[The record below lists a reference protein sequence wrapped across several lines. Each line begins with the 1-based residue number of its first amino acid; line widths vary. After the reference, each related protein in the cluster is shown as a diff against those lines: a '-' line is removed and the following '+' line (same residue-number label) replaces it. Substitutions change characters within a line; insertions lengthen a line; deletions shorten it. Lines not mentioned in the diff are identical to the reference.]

1 MAPVDVMRPSALT
14 VAFAGACCMILALI
28 VCFVLLTIPATS
40 GGYWA
45 GREPLWVWVLLFFG
59 ALFIVVMCGLFLIG
73 CGETRGDGGDDDVK
87 TSWVFVAF
95 FILSGLV
102 CLGALAAFIYY
113 AATGKSAPA
122 SARATGASD
131 QPRDN
136 LLLYGSAVAVFLLV
150 CVPLVLILLCVCFGS
165 DFEQRPWRLRSG
177 WRSKGRGSDRPAQQ
191 GGSAFRQRGA
201 GDDLAGGK
209 DAAAT
214 RAGHSSG
221 DGGGGSAAASADA
234 EAAAAPTSG
243 DETNTLLMERGQ
255 EGGGRRRGPQ
265 Q

>member
-28 VCFVLLTIPATS
+28 VCFILLTIPATS

-59 ALFIVVMCGLFLIG
+59 ALFLVVMCGLFLVG

-102 CLGALAAFIYY
+102 CLGALIAFIYY
-113 AATGKSAPA
+113 AATGKVVPA
-122 SARATGASD
+122 SARPAGSSD

-177 WRSKGRGSDRPAQQ
+177 RRSKGKGIDKPAQQ
-191 GGSAFRQRGA
+191 GGGAFRQGGG
-201 GDDLAGGK
+201 GDDLASK
-209 DAAAT
+209 DTAAI
-214 RAGHSSG
+214 RAGHTR
-221 DGGGGSAAASADA
+221 DRGGGSAEAASADA
-234 EAAAAPTSG
+234 EAAAATSG
-243 DETNTLLMERGQ
+243 DDTTSLLMEKGQ